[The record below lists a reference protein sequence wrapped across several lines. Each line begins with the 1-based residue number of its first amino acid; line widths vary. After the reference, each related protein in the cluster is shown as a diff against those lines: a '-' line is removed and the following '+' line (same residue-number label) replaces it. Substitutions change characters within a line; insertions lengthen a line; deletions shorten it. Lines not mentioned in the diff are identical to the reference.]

1 MISTRS
7 DISCQ
12 DIKIKC
18 FGCAGGLGLSY
29 LGASALGK
37 ALISYNSSCT
47 SCIEK
52 VSMALLDKEQAEE
65 FFTAEKWAVVMEK
78 ITTPPTVKINIPSVE
93 IFDILSREIPTM
105 RISDLESANILEA
118 DISADTVTN
127 APLEQLNE
135 QPTEQPFDLNEEQST
150 EQPISSKDSSDGAL
164 DTLASLA
171 GGLEGKNDLHIIHIC
186 TFSLKTKHNPQMLCS
201 SIGPK

>member
-1 MISTRS
+1 M
-7 DISCQ
+7 
-12 DIKIKC
+12 
-18 FGCAGGLGLSY
+18 GLSY

-52 VSMALLDKEQAEE
+52 VTMALLDKDQAEQ
-65 FFTAEKWAVVMEK
+65 FLTAEKLAVVKEK
-78 ITTPPTVKINIPSVE
+78 ITNPPTVKINIPSVE

-105 RISDLESANILEA
+105 KISDLESVDSLEA
-118 DISADTVTN
+118 DVSADAVTD

-135 QPTEQPFDLNEEQST
+135 QQTEQPFDLTEEQFT
-150 EQPISSKDSSDGAL
+150 EEPISPKDSSDGAL

-171 GGLEGKNDLHIIHIC
+171 GGLEGKNDLNIDYPYQVGFFHSKQS
-186 TFSLKTKHNPQMLCS
+186 TTL
-201 SIGPK
+201 